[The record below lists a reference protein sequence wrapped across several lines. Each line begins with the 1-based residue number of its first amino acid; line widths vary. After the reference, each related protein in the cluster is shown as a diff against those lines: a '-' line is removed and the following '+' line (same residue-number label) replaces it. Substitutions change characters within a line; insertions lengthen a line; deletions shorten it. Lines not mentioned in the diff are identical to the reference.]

1 MPLNR
6 LKSKTQKEILW
17 VYILKLL
24 KERDMYAYEL
34 KPVLMER
41 FGFQP
46 ALVTPYVVLYRL
58 EKGGFV
64 EARWDENKKYYK
76 ITTKGLEL
84 FEEGME
90 YLSNLIGKLSA

>member
-34 KPVLMER
+34 KKRRQGE
-41 FGFQP
+41 
-46 ALVTPYVVLYRL
+46 
-58 EKGGFV
+58 
-64 EARWDENKKYYK
+64 
-76 ITTKGLEL
+76 
-84 FEEGME
+84 
-90 YLSNLIGKLSA
+90 